1 MLPRTH
7 VYSSL
12 DSIMKFEKFIKIYGL
27 VIKKTKKL
35 IVTRIT
41 IFFFDIF
48 SSFLKYM
55 KKKIK
60 NKLGINNILEP
71 IASPRKIETSIK
83 KYFFFS
89 FKRYFNPK
97 KIDKLNHNNAYQLG
111 LIICEYIIEDG
122 ENKYIIV
129 KINE

>member
-35 IVTRIT
+35 IVTKII

-71 IASPRKIETSIK
+71 IARPKKIETSIK
-83 KYFFFS
+83 KYFFCS

-122 ENKYIIV
+122 ENK
-129 KINE
+129 

>member
-1 MLPRTH
+1 MFPRTH

-12 DSIMKFEKFIKIYGL
+12 NSVMKFEKFIKIYGL

-71 IASPRKIETSIK
+71 IARPRKIETSIK
-83 KYFFFS
+83 KYFFFLLKDIS
-89 FKRYFNPK
+89 IQK
-97 KIDKLNHNNAYQLG
+97 KS
-111 LIICEYIIEDG
+111 
-122 ENKYIIV
+122 
-129 KINE
+129 IN

>member
-1 MLPRTH
+1 MPWITQACSPE
-7 VYSSL
+7 VSL
-12 DSIMKFEKFIKIYGL
+12 KKFTKLIKMYGL

-35 IVTRIT
+35 IVTKKI
-41 IFFFDIF
+41 IFFFDIS
-48 SSFLKYM
+48 SSFLKYI
-55 KKKIK
+55 KNKIK

-71 IASPRKIETSIK
+71 IARPKKIEIRNR

-89 FKRYFNPK
+89 FKIYFNPK

-122 ENKYIIV
+122 TNKYMD
-129 KINE
+129 KFKD